1 MPLDGLML
9 YKICEEI
16 KPLIGGKINK
26 VLEVSESDYIFQV
39 RSNFKNYNLLL
50 SASNQYYRLHLTEKK
65 YEYPLVPKAFT
76 MLLRKHLEGSIILDI
91 STIFCD
97 RIIEIK
103 TKGINE
109 IGDMQY
115 TSLFLELMGK
125 DSNIILVKNSI
136 IIDAYKK
143 ENSIE
148 SKRIIF
154 PNASYEPYTNTTKID
169 PTKLNYDELNQKV
182 SGSIDSKALQ
192 NVFNGLSFKTAN
204 FIMNQKNPSETFYD
218 IIHNNPTPNSFTDNK
233 KSDYYFTN
241 IGYDVIKNYNS
252 ISSMLDDIYYD
263 KALKERIKE
272 KSSNLFST
280 IKSKIKRL
288 EEKISKLQT
297 ELNEAKNLDT
307 YRLYG
312 ELLLQY
318 VNIKDKKDEINALNY
333 YTNEYVMIPLDKK
346 YNIVDNSKIYYKKYQ
361 KAKNATMHIVE
372 QLQIANDDLNYFK
385 IIYSQLENANMADI
399 LEIEN
404 ELVELKYIKKNQNK
418 KKRKVKTKI
427 LTYELDDD
435 TKIYVGKNNI
445 QNELVTHKIA
455 KYNDIW
461 FHVKDAPGS
470 HVVVSKNSELT
481 ETDIRTA
488 AMIASYYST
497 YKDSSSVAVDYTQ
510 VRYIKKIPGKK
521 ACFVTYTNQKTIY
534 IDPSKE
540 FIDNLKSS
548 VTEY

>member
-9 YKICEEI
+9 YKTASELNC
-16 KPLIGGKINK
+16 LIGGKINK

-50 SASNQYYRLHLTEKK
+50 SASNQYYRIHLTNKK

-91 STIFCD
+91 STISCD

-115 TSLFLELMGK
+115 TSLFIELMGK
-125 DSNIILVKNSI
+125 DSNIILCKNGF

-154 PNASYEPYTNTTKID
+154 PNASYEPYTNANKID
-169 PTKLNYDELNQKV
+169 PSTLDYETLKDKV
-182 SGSIDSKALQ
+182 SSAIDSKALQ
-192 NVFNGLSFKTAN
+192 NIFNGLSFKTAS
-204 FIMNQKNPSETFYD
+204 FIMNQDNPAKTFYD
-218 IIHNNPTPNSFTDNK
+218 MIQTTSSAQTFLDNNK
-233 KSDYYFTN
+233 LDYYFTN
-241 IGYDVIKNYNS
+241 IGYNTVKTYDM
-252 ISSMLDDIYYD
+252 ISTMLDDIFYD

-288 EEKISKLQT
+288 EEKISKLQI
-297 ELNEAKNLDT
+297 ELDNANNLDK
-307 YRLYG
+307 YKLYG

-318 VNIKDKKDEINALNY
+318 AHVKEKSDEISALNY
-333 YTNEYVMIPLDKK
+333 YTNENIIIPLDKK
-346 YNIVDNSKIYYKKYQ
+346 YNIIDNSKLYYKKYQ
-361 KAKNATMHIVE
+361 KAKNAILHIHE

-385 IIYSQLENANMADI
+385 IIYSQLQNANMFDI

-427 LTYELDDD
+427 LTYELDDN

-445 QNELVTHKIA
+445 QNEIVTHKLA
-455 KYNDIW
+455 KYNDTW

-470 HVVVSKNSELT
+470 HVVVSKDGELT
-481 ETDIRTA
+481 ETDIRSA

-497 YKDSSSVAVDYTQ
+497 YKDSSSVAIDYTQ

-534 IDPSKE
+534 IDPSKD
-540 FIDNLKSS
+540 FIDNLKSTI
-548 VTEY
+548 TEW